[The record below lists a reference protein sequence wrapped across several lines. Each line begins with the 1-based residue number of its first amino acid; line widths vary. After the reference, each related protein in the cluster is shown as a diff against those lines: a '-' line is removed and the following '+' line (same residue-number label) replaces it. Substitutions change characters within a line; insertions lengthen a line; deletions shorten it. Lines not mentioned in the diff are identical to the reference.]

1 MKPIILIPMAGNGSR
16 FAAAGYTLPKPLI
29 DVNGKPMIERVINCF
44 NNVDAD
50 YIFIVQQHHIDKY
63 DIDKKLNLIKPNSTI
78 ISTGAGVTE
87 GAACTVLLATKFI
100 NNDRPLIVV
109 NSDNLIEWR
118 VNLDE
123 FLKSNSD
130 GLILTHYAT
139 EPIWSF
145 VKVDINGYVTEVAEK
160 NPISSLATS
169 GVYIWKQGKNFV
181 NAAIQ
186 MIKKNIRTNN
196 EFYVA
201 PVFNENVLFGHNIST
216 VPTNMWGI
224 GTPDELKFFL
234 DNNTLHD

>member
-50 YIFIVQQHHIDKY
+50 YIFIVQQYHIDNY
-63 DIDKKLNLIKPNSTI
+63 DIDKKLNLIKPNSII

-87 GAACTVLLATKFI
+87 GAACTVLLATEFI

-145 VKVDINGYVTEVAEK
+145 VKVDNNGYVTEVAEK

-169 GVYIWKQGKNFV
+169 GVYIWKQGKNFI
-181 NAAIQ
+181 NAASQ

-201 PVFNENVLFGHNIST
+201 PVFNENVLLGHNIST
-216 VPTNMWGI
+216 VSTNMWGI
-224 GTPDELKFFL
+224 GTPEELKFFL
-234 DNNTLHD
+234 DTNTLND

>member
-16 FAAAGYTLPKPLI
+16 FATAGYTLPKPLI

-63 DIDKKLNLIKPNSTI
+63 DIDKKLNLIKPNSII

-87 GAACTVLLATKFI
+87 GAACTVLLATEFI

-109 NSDNLIEWR
+109 NSDNLIEWG

-145 VKVDINGYVTEVAEK
+145 VKVGHNGYVTEVAEK

-181 NAAIQ
+181 NAAAQ

-201 PVFNENVLFGHNIST
+201 PVFNENILLRHNIST
-216 VPTNMWGI
+216 VSTNMWGI
-224 GTPDELKFFL
+224 GTPEELKFFL
-234 DNNTLHD
+234 DNNILND